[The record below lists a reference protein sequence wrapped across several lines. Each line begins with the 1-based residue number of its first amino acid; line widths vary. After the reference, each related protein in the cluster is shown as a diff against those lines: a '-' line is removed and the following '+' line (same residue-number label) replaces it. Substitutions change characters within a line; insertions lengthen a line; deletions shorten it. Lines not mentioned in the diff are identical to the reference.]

1 MASKV
6 KILFIAVI
14 LSLFSLPSFADK
26 YNLGLDYA
34 LYTPKNFGEFRKVAN
49 VQNYS
54 EITTGYRNSCGP
66 MTMLFIHNYY
76 TYKKQGRPDDLSKS
90 VASVKA
96 AIERQYNKT
105 MGLRNNVYTDFDNL
119 KALGRSW
126 GWSSVRKSN
135 KSGFDGSPN
144 LYEFIKR
151 KLTEN
156 KFVVVNLEKNSILT
170 KDLFRNVQHFITIT
184 AVIEHRNGTI
194 NIVYFDPWDGKL
206 KTTTYDNL
214 RKSWIGTHNVLTIN
228 GN

>member
-1 MASKV
+1 MFNISKITSKV

-26 YNLGLDYA
+26 YNLGLGYT

-54 EITTGYRNSCGP
+54 EIATGYRNSCGP

-76 TYKKQGRPDDLSKS
+76 TYRKKGRPDDLSKS

-96 AIERQYNKT
+96 AIERQYKT
-105 MGLRNNVYTDFDNL
+105 MKLRNNVYTHFYNL
-119 KALGRSW
+119 RDLGRSW
-126 GWSSVRKSN
+126 GWNVVYREQKPLI
-135 KSGFDGSPN
+135 DH
-144 LYEFIKR
+144 IKT
-151 KLTEN
+151 KLEEN
-156 KFVVVNLEKNSILT
+156 KFVVVNLKENSILT
-170 KDLFRNVQHFITIT
+170 KGLFRNVQHFIAIT
-184 AVIEHRNGTI
+184 AVTEHGNGTM
-194 NIVYFDPWDGKL
+194 NIAYFDPWDGKI
-206 KTTTYDNL
+206 KNTSYDDL